1 MLVYGK
7 NTLKEVDV
15 KKIKKAYITNNNY
28 LDYLKS
34 NKIKYEYIDKNRLDK
49 MVSGK
54 HQNIVL
60 DIYEYDY
67 YKLDD
72 IDSNFIVML
81 DHIEDPHN
89 LGAII
94 RTCECAGI
102 KNIIIPKD
110 RSCLV
115 NETVMKTSAGA
126 LNHVKIILVSN
137 LNNAIN
143 KLKKD
148 NYFVYSAD
156 MNGKNY
162 KNIDYPE
169 KKILVIGN
177 EGHGISKLIK
187 ENSDDIISIPMYG
200 EVNSLNASASAA
212 ILIYGMLGE

>member
-7 NTLKEVDV
+7 NVLKEVDV
-15 KKIKKAYITNNNY
+15 KKIRKAYIINNNY

-34 NKIKYEYIDKNRLDK
+34 NKIKYEYIDKNKMDK
-49 MVSGK
+49 MVTGK

-60 DIYEYDY
+60 DIYDY
-67 YKLDD
+67 NYYNLEDV
-72 IDSNFIVML
+72 DSNFIVVL
-81 DHIEDPHN
+81 DHLEDPHN

-102 KNIIIPKD
+102 TNIIIPKD
-110 RSCLV
+110 RACLV

-126 LNHVKIILVSN
+126 LEHVKIILVSN
-137 LNNAIN
+137 LNNAIS

-156 MNGKNY
+156 MYGKNFTE
-162 KNIDYPE
+162 IDYPE

-177 EGHGISKLIK
+177 EGHGISKLVK
-187 ENSDDIISIPMYG
+187 ENSDEVISIPMYG
-200 EVNSLNASASAA
+200 KVNSLNASASAA